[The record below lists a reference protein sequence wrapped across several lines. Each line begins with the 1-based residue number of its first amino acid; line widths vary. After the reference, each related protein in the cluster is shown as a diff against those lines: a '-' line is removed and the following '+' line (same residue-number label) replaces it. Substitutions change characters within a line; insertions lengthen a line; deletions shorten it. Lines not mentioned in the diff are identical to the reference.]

1 MTSDQPNWETYPNLD
16 GVITKSDVSVKG
28 SGKFSAAYV
37 NHMKVSQLLRQH
49 APGWQFE
56 LLTTTDDDN
65 RETVVFRAPDG
76 TGMLRGFFRAPTG
89 SGFMDT
95 PPMPQAIMDHRNS
108 PIKWEDIDARD
119 ITDTERRCMCIVAA
133 RHFGLAYELWAKDPV
148 EDPHRELQPE
158 PKQQQSTPKA
168 KPKAESP
175 KATRKMPAQAES
187 VATPEVDPIAEGQAD
202 CAAALR
208 DIYQGNQDFDP
219 DPSVAQKWAEAV
231 KNRWDGQINAE
242 KPTVQNLTTT
252 EQLKWCFEWIT
263 AYQRK
268 IKVPS

>member
-1 MTSDQPNWETYPNLD
+1 MGQSPRPMTSDSSPDWETYPNLD
-16 GVITKSDVSVKG
+16 GVITKADVSVKG

-108 PIKWEDIDARD
+108 PIKWDEIDARD

-148 EDPHRELQPE
+148 EDPHREAHPSFSNSSPRQR
-158 PKQQQSTPKA
+158 PKQHLQNKSLFRLRSSNPLLLLRLIPLLKVRPTAPQPCVTSI
-168 KPKAESP
+168 
-175 KATRKMPAQAES
+175 KATRTSLLIPLL
-187 VATPEVDPIAEGQAD
+187 
-202 CAAALR
+202 LR
-208 DIYQGNQDFDP
+208 SGP
-219 DPSVAQKWAEAV
+219 RLSKLVGMA
-231 KNRWDGQINAE
+231 RSLQINPPF
-242 KPTVQNLTTT
+242 KISP
-252 EQLKWCFEWIT
+252 LK
-263 AYQRK
+263 
-268 IKVPS
+268 SN